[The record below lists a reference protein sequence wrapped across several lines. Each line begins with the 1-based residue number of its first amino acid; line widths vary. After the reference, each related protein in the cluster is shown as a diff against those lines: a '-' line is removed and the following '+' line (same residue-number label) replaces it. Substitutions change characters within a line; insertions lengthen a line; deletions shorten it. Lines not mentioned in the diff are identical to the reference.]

1 MKILGKRV
9 LLTVPRK
16 KESFIELTP
25 ETEKQL
31 ELDMIQEW
39 TALEVY
45 AVGADVTS
53 VKPSDKVYV
62 PVSSLSSAERIMIA
76 EEAKLMINEFE
87 IAIIWD
93 DVKNPERRRDINVS
107 KLDRK
112 YVGKEE
118 EVKSIEKEDGK

>member
-1 MKILGKRV
+1 MKLLGKRV

-45 AVGADVTS
+45 AIGSDATI
-53 VKPSDKVYV
+53 VKPGDKVYV
-62 PVSSLSSAERIMIA
+62 PVGALSSAERIMIA
-76 EEAKLMINEFE
+76 DEAKLMINEFE
-87 IAIIWD
+87 ISIIWD
-93 DVKNPERRRDINVS
+93 NAQNVEKRKGIDAIKRDRQYS
-107 KLDRK
+107 
-112 YVGKEE
+112 GKEK
-118 EVKSIEKEDGK
+118 EVK